1 MSDDSLVPK
10 QKRIPSFDEFKNI
23 VLQQGN
29 SGSLLD
35 KIMALH
41 GKAPRLIR
49 ILHNFDPTGITSAI
63 NEFVSEEKSEREQD
77 NILQAIY
84 ALALKVWNA
93 EGTELPSLSEEKF
106 CFLYYVYVKSQ
117 TNLFARAE
125 AEEIQSFLNLPQ
137 QRILSIGEYL
147 DEHGL
152 ISFRNWYEG
161 VRITHKGVVRTEAE
175 LVGSDEFPAFVD
187 VNEVKKME
195 ERIRLRFE
203 VLQYLH
209 RKAQG
214 NTYQQILHEDIA
226 KEMDINHDS
235 LITQALPY
243 MVGEGWVVW
252 GSNDS
257 VRITEEGIDR
267 VKALLT
273 QKPYT
278 QE

>member
-1 MSDDSLVPK
+1 MPDNNLVPI
-10 QKRIPSFDEFKNI
+10 QKRVASFDEFKQI
-23 VLQQGN
+23 MLQQGKR
-29 SGSLLD
+29 GSLLD
-35 KIMALH
+35 KIIALH
-41 GKAPRLIR
+41 GKVPRLIR

-63 NEFVSEEKSEREQD
+63 NEFVSEAKSEREQD
-77 NILQAIY
+77 NMLRVLY
-84 ALALKVWNA
+84 TLALKVWNT
-93 EGTELPSLSEEKF
+93 EGTELPILSEAKF

-117 TNLFARAE
+117 TNLFARIDP
-125 AEEIQSFLNLPQ
+125 EEIQGFPNLSQ

-147 DEHGL
+147 DKYEL
-152 ISFRNWYEG
+152 IDFKNWYEG

-175 LVGSDEFPAFVD
+175 LLGSDEFPAFVD
-187 VNEVKKME
+187 VNEVKKIE

-203 VLQYLH
+203 VLQYLY

-214 NTYQQILHEDIA
+214 DTHQHILHEAIA
-226 KEMDINHDS
+226 TDMDINHDS
-235 LITQALPY
+235 LITQLLPY

-267 VKALLT
+267 VDALLR

-278 QE
+278 QQ